1 MIAVTTKHRGKMEGI
16 ASISTSTINN
26 DFCRF
31 MSGHDF
37 ICSKCYGARLEKR
50 YLSKNPNSNMYFN
63 NSQRLS
69 TQYLSDTE
77 IIDIKNQIQDYRYIR
92 LHAIGEL
99 INMTHLNN
107 FIRIS
112 TALPN
117 KIFGLWTKRIDLVR
131 KLTTSKPD
139 NLLLIYSTPKI
150 NNLNPHIPD
159 KFDKVFSIYTQNFI
173 EENNITIN
181 CDKKCFSCLKCYSCH
196 SDRFINEIIK
206 GK

>member
-1 MIAVTTKHRGKMEGI
+1 MITVTTNHRGKMEGI

-26 DFCRF
+26 EFCRF

-37 ICSKCYGARLEKR
+37 ICAHCYGNRLEKR

-63 NSQRLS
+63 NSQILS
-69 TQYLSDTE
+69 SNYIGVSE
-77 IIDIKNQIQDYRYIR
+77 IANIMNQIHDYRYIR

-99 INMTHLNN
+99 INMTHLDN
-107 FIRIS
+107 FIRIAHS
-112 TALPN
+112 IPN

-131 KLTTSKPD
+131 KLTSPKPD
-139 NLLLIYSTPKI
+139 NLILIYSTPKI
-150 NNLNPHIPD
+150 NNPNQNIPD
-159 KFDKVFSIYTQNFI
+159 KFDKSFSIYTQNFI

-181 CDKKCFSCLKCYSCH
+181 CAKKCFSCLKCYSCH
-196 SDRFINEIIK
+196 SDRFINELLK